1 MCGGCDSNSMNSL
14 LSAGDERVQGRS
26 EAPYRLNGGVNS
38 GTVQCLWEAI
48 SSVSQ
53 SLSLSVIK
61 LAVKKYRRLKKA
73 IKTPQNGL
81 H

>member
-1 MCGGCDSNSMNSL
+1 MCGGCDSDSMNSL

-26 EAPYRLNGGVNS
+26 EAPYRLNGGVNL
-38 GTVQCLWEAI
+38 GTVQCLWEVI
-48 SSVSQ
+48 SSV
-53 SLSLSVIK
+53 SLSVIK

-73 IKTPQNGL
+73 IKTPPNGL